1 MDKKTPEKTSS
12 PSSLPESAPTRYT
25 GMTESAVIEI
35 YRTLGKVDRAV
46 EELTRQS
53 TDQSKKIDDIGKT
66 VHAGK
71 VLVGAFGII
80 ITALGGV
87 AVFILDKIWNVLVPL
102 LLSKPHH

>member
-1 MDKKTPEKTSS
+1 MDKKTSEKTSP

-71 VLVGAFGII
+71 VLLTAIGMVITAFGGI
-80 ITALGGV
+80 
-87 AVFILDKIWNVLVPL
+87 AVFFLGKIWNAIVPL
-102 LLSKPHH
+102 LLNKPHP